1 MISQLQLQALRLLH
15 HRKISHGDSRIHNLI
30 NVRGEYKWIDVKGQL
45 FIPQT
50 NCVER
55 LGESL
60 LNCSYRKQTVSN
72 DLASLYSSSVPD
84 VEVIAAAVRLIATHE
99 GPQPS

>member
-50 NCVER
+50 
-55 LGESL
+55 
-60 LNCSYRKQTVSN
+60 VSN